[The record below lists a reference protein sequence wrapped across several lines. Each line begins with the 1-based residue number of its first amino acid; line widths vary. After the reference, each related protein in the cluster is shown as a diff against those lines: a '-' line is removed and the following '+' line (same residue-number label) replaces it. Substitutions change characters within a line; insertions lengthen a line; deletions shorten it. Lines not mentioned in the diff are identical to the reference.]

1 MLLTC
6 WDILSHATK
15 LHIEATYQQGGQ
27 TDELLGAVQVTE
39 QDDTQLLLVETGL
52 WQRQKLKAH
61 NHTLWQRTPMG
72 IRLSHQRREQPVL
85 LCHFTEANNWCDTHI
100 CGDDHYQDRLS
111 HTKSQVIVTWQI
123 EGKNKKGRLVQRY
136 FA

>member
-1 MLLTC
+1 MLVTC
-6 WDILSHATK
+6 WDILLNTTK
-15 LHIEATYQQGGQ
+15 SHIEATYQQGGQ
-27 TDELLGAVQVTE
+27 TDELLGAVQVTQ

-61 NHTLWQRTPMG
+61 NHTLWQQTPVG
-72 IRLSHQRREQPVL
+72 ISLSHRRREQPVL
-85 LCHFTEANNWCDTHI
+85 LCHFTETNNWCDTHI
-100 CGDDHYQDRLS
+100 CGDDHYQGRLT